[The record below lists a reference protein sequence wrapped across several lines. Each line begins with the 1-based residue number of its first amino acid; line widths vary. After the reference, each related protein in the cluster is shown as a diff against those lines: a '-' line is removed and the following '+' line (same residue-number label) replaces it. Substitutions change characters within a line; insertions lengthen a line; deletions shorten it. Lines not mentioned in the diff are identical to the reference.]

1 MPLALEPGEPVALT
15 RWQAPEPQAAT
26 AGADAAGKPGDRR
39 SPAMRTQLMV
49 LAFYLIDALLMAGY
63 AVHGAL
69 PPSAPWAF
77 GAAGC
82 GLTAGFALMLH
93 WGLNRRLGGARFTT
107 LQLLSACSLML
118 VTAAAVPQI
127 GTLLLLT
134 LIVALATAA
143 LQLPL
148 SHVLAVTGLI
158 AAWALCL
165 VLVHGSQFSMPLDDE
180 WLQLLSGL
188 WFAVVLAKVAAL
200 NLIGAQMR
208 KALANSN
215 ARLTAAL
222 AQVRELSERDELTGL
237 HNRRSILTLLAEE
250 RARFARG
257 GPPFGLA
264 ILDIDH
270 FKAVNDRFG
279 HAMGD
284 EVLRAFSKVIAAELR
299 GSDRVARYGGEE
311 FLLLLPCVPDA
322 PSALLASERLRRAVD
337 QHRWSDL
344 GADLQ
349 VSCSIGLTM
358 SQAGEDVADMLE
370 RADVAL
376 YRAKSEGR
384 NAVRQG

>member
-1 MPLALEPGEPVALT
+1 
-15 RWQAPEPQAAT
+15 
-26 AGADAAGKPGDRR
+26 
-39 SPAMRTQLMV
+39 
-49 LAFYLIDALLMAGY
+49 
-63 AVHGAL
+63 
-69 PPSAPWAF
+69 
-77 GAAGC
+77 
-82 GLTAGFALMLH
+82 
-93 WGLNRRLGGARFTT
+93 
-107 LQLLSACSLML
+107 LLSACSLML

-134 LIVALATAA
+134 LVVALATAA

-165 VLVHGSQFSMPLDDE
+165 VLVHGTQFSMPLDDE
-180 WLQLLSGL
+180 WLRLLSGL
-188 WFAVVLAKVAAL
+188 WFAVVLAKVVAL

-208 KALANSN
+208 KALSTSN
-215 ARLTAAL
+215 DRLTAAL

-237 HNRRSILTLLAEE
+237 HNRRSILRLLAEE

-257 GPPFGLA
+257 GPPFGVA

-270 FKAVNDRFG
+270 FKSVNDRFG

-284 EVLRAFSKVIAAELR
+284 EVLRAFSKVVAGGLR
-299 GSDRVARYGGEE
+299 GTDRVARYGGEE

-322 PSALLASERLRRAVD
+322 PSATLASERLRRAVD
-337 QHRWSDL
+337 EHNWSDL
-344 GADLQ
+344 SADLR
-349 VSCSIGLTM
+349 VTCSIGLTM

-370 RADVAL
+370 RADAAL

-384 NAVRQG
+384 NAVRLG